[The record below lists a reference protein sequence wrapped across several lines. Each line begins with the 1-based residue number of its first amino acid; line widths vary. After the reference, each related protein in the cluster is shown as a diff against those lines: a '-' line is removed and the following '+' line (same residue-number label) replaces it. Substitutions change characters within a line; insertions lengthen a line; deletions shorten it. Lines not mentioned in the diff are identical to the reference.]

1 MTTTLITGA
10 TGFIGSH
17 VCRLLVERGD
27 DVIAA
32 VRPSSRTAELDKLAV
47 ATGTADIRDRRAIR
61 RAMDG
66 VEKVF
71 HVAGN
76 SDLTSTRQCSFAIDV
91 EGTRIVLEEALRA
104 GVERVVLT
112 SSAAAVGPAPAKTVA
127 DETLPWSGSGHG
139 IPYLD
144 AKHEV
149 ELTAWRMHARGL
161 PIVVVNPCLVLGPG
175 DPARSSTRFVKRF
188 LKREIPAYIDG
199 TINIV
204 GVEDVARGHL
214 LADERGEHGTRYILG
229 NRNFMMSRLMADLG
243 RLSGVEPPQL
253 KLPLPMALLLARAGL
268 QAPAQ
273 GLPSPMSVKVTSLR
287 WAYSSAKAKRDLRWV
302 TSPHEDCLEA
312 TIDYYRSR
320 DDGTLSP
327 PGARQPLPLRF
338 AGAWLRAIRL
348 G

>member
-27 DVIAA
+27 FVIAT
-32 VRPSSRTAELDKLAV
+32 VRPSSNTAELERLGV
-47 ATGTADIRDRRAIR
+47 TMRTADIRDRRSIR
-61 RAMDG
+61 KAMDG

-71 HVAGN
+71 HVAGV
-76 SDLTSTRQCSFAIDV
+76 SDPMATRQRCFAVDV
-91 EGTRIVLEEALRA
+91 EGTRIVLEEAHRA
-104 GVERVVLT
+104 AVERVVLT
-112 SSAAAVGPAPAKTVA
+112 SSAGAVGPAPPDTIA
-127 DETLPWSGSGHG
+127 DETLPWDGSRHG

-149 ELTAWRMHARGL
+149 ELTARRLAARGL
-161 PIVVVNPCLVLGPG
+161 PIVIVNPCRVLGPG
-175 DPARSSTRFVKRF
+175 GPARSSTTFVKRF

-214 LADERGEHGTRYILG
+214 LADERGEHGERYILG
-229 NRNFMMSRLMADLG
+229 NRNFTLSRLMADLG

-253 KLPLPMALLLARAGL
+253 KLPLPVALMLARAGV

-273 GLPSPMSVKVTSLR
+273 GLPSPMSVKLTSLR
-287 WAYSSAKAKRDLRWV
+287 WAFSNAKAKRELRWV

-312 TIDYYRSR
+312 TIAYYRSL

-327 PGARQPLPLRF
+327 PGSRQPLPLRV
-338 AGAWLRAIRL
+338 AGAYLRAIRL